1 MVSFSESTTELID
14 GVYGGLNAQLIYGTF
29 TTPPNSISGS
39 AVCAFSMQDIADTFE
54 GTFKEQSALNS
65 NWLPVN
71 SAKVGY
77 VYLNGLRVSYSI
89 VEESLSTYLLKC
101 RTICM
106 SQF

>member
-1 MVSFSESTTELID
+1 MDPAPKLISSLLYLLPESTTELIE

-54 GTFKEQSALNS
+54 GTFKEQNAINS

-71 SAKVGY
+71 SAKVS
-77 VYLNGLRVSYSI
+77 YL
-89 VEESLSTYLLKC
+89 C
-101 RTICM
+101 
-106 SQF
+106 F

>member
-1 MVSFSESTTELID
+1 MYSSASHHDKTTLTQISLFAESTTELIE

-54 GTFKEQSALNS
+54 GTFKEQNAINS

-71 SAKVGY
+71 SAKV
-77 VYLNGLRVSYSI
+77 
-89 VEESLSTYLLKC
+89 SLILSN
-101 RTICM
+101 
-106 SQF
+106 F

>member
-1 MVSFSESTTELID
+1 MSNLPESTTELIE

-54 GTFKEQSALNS
+54 GTFKEQNAINS

-71 SAKVGY
+71 SAKVG
-77 VYLNGLRVSYSI
+77 
-89 VEESLSTYLLKC
+89 
-101 RTICM
+101 
-106 SQF
+106 FF